1 MCIEDLKEKLT
12 HLKQV
17 ACNEETQQAANTM
30 LEALEIEADWSEEEL
45 QDYCKEVAE
54 LEKEILMTADH

>member
-1 MCIEDLKEKLT
+1 MCIEDLKEKLL

-17 ACNEETQQAANTM
+17 ACDDDTQQAANTM

-45 QDYCKEVAE
+45 QQYCKEVAE
-54 LEKEILMTADH
+54 LENEILMTATH